1 MTTAGNTVDLR
12 DVRKSYGPVE
22 VLHGVDLSLH
32 AGRARALVGENGA
45 GKSTLL
51 GVIAGKTQDWTG
63 EFTMDGKPVRFGS
76 VRAAQRGGVALIHQ
90 ETMSLPTLTVAENVM
105 AGRLPTRS
113 GLLRRRSLHDAAAE
127 ALAALGVELDLE
139 APASELGT
147 AELQLVDISRAL
159 LSDPAVLLL
168 DEPTA
173 SLPAEGRDRLFTVV
187 RSLLHQQK
195 SVVFISHHL
204 DEVFE
209 LCDDVTVLRD
219 GYVVADLATRDSSA
233 SAVAELMIGRE
244 LAVVDAVE
252 PRALRS
258 SEPAFVAESLS
269 DGAVLHEVDVDVRP
283 GEIVGVTGLL
293 GAGQRELVEAIVG
306 ARPSQG
312 SMYLDGR
319 PWSPGS
325 IRESVE
331 TGIGILTEDRKVD
344 GLILDE
350 SITVNVGL
358 ASTVRKPWGRY
369 RAGQERRAARTL
381 IDELSVRPTD
391 EDIAVEALSGGNQQ
405 KVALAKWLREP
416 RSLML
421 LHEPTRGVDVGA
433 KALLHERIRTLAEA
447 GTAVLLV
454 SSDLPEVV
462 ALCERAFVL
471 RRGRV
476 SAALHG
482 REITQHNLLLAASQ
496 PLDDLETASTTTST
510 TGDTA

>member
-1 MTTAGNTVDLR
+1 MSTHGNTIDLR
-12 DVRKSYGPVE
+12 GVRKSYGPVE

-63 EFTMDGKPVRFGS
+63 EFTMAGTPVRFPS

-105 AGRLPTRS
+105 AGRLPTRG
-113 GLLRRRSLHDAAAE
+113 GLLRRRSLHAAAAD
-127 ALAALGVELDLE
+127 ALAALGVELELE
-139 APASELGT
+139 APAAELGT
-147 AELQLVDISRAL
+147 AELQLVDIARAL

-173 SLPAEGRDRLFTVV
+173 SLPAEGRDRLFAVV
-187 RSLLHQQK
+187 RALIGQEK

-204 DEVFE
+204 DEVFD

-233 SAVAELMIGRE
+233 AAVAELMIGRE
-244 LAVVDAVE
+244 LAAVDAAA
-252 PRALRS
+252 PAGPRS
-258 SEPAFVAESLS
+258 SAAAFVAEALS
-269 DGAVLHEVDVDVRP
+269 DGSVLQGIDIDVRP

-293 GAGQRELVEAIVG
+293 GAGQQELVAAIVG
-306 ARPSQG
+306 ARPSRG
-312 SMYLDGR
+312 SMRLNGR
-319 PWSPGS
+319 PWAPRS

-331 TGIGILTEDRKVD
+331 AGIGILTEDRKVD

-350 SITVNVGL
+350 SVAVNVGL

-369 RAGQERRAARTL
+369 RASQERQAARTL
-381 IDELSVRPTD
+381 IEELSVRPAD

-416 RSLML
+416 RSLMV

-433 KALLHERIRTLAEA
+433 KALLHERIRTLAAA

-476 SAALHG
+476 SAALLG
-482 REITQHNLLLAASQ
+482 TGVTQHNLLLAASQ
-496 PLDDLETASTTTST
+496 PLRDQESAT
-510 TGDTA
+510 TGDLV